1 MREQF
6 DKKLVEKIKS
16 SFMQHKEP
24 LDPNEWDKFSR
35 AYFKTKKRRIP
46 PYLWFGM
53 GGIAAGFVLAF
64 LLIPQTDTVQFDTL
78 SSSENSLSE
87 KKELVIENNRAEVAA
102 DSRLQERIAE
112 SIDRKELLTSIPL
125 TSSAEKK
132 LGGSEK
138 DISKILQSESIENN
152 PEVHSNIAILSD
164 NDNIS
169 TKSEEILEK
178 TADLNV
184 ELAEQNNLNQDPEKN
199 SAQETINEW
208 LNDVKPKL
216 EMGKTLATNKDPF
229 RLGVLLSPQSISNA
243 TQSLNI
249 GAGVMSEFSFSSR
262 LKLDVGM
269 AYAKQNLIP
278 SSEGVR
284 ASFEALDS
292 RVNQADFSTNFL
304 SASYELSFGQ
314 LEIPL
319 NLKYKLMEKDASR
332 IFIISGLSNMVYLN
346 QQHTGTFN
354 TVNFSTSGF
363 TGSEQTIKTL
373 TETVRPESGVN
384 GSGVETG
391 RMFNFSV
398 GYEYD
403 LKNGTFLSV
412 EPFYKMSLGNQ
423 TFISQQFAIGGLNL
437 RMNFQF
443 KREKPR

>member
-6 DKKLVEKIKS
+6 DKKLVKKIKS

-35 AYFKTKKRRIP
+35 AYFKTKKNRIP
-46 PYLWFGM
+46 AYLWFGM

-64 LLIPQTDTVQFDTL
+64 LLISQTDTVQFDTL
-78 SSSENSLSE
+78 SSSENSLVE
-87 KKELVIENNRAEVAA
+87 KKELVIENHRAEKAD
-102 DSRLQERIAE
+102 DSRLKDQIEE
-112 SIDRKELLTSIPL
+112 KIDKKEVYTSFPS
-125 TSSAEKK
+125 TSSGEKK
-132 LGGSEK
+132 QGGSEK
-138 DISKILQSESIENN
+138 DISTIFQNESIESIQ
-152 PEVHSNIAILSD
+152 EIYSNIASHSE
-164 NDNIS
+164 NDDIS
-169 TKSEEILEK
+169 SKSEEVLEMTTDMNVGL
-178 TADLNV
+178 TA
-184 ELAEQNNLNQDPEKN
+184 QNILNQDSEQN
-199 SAQETINEW
+199 SAQDIINEW
-208 LNDVKPKL
+208 LNDVKPEL
-216 EMGKTLATNKDPF
+216 EMEKTLATNKDPF

-243 TQSLNI
+243 TQSLNL
-249 GAGVMSEFSFSSR
+249 GAGVMSEFSFSRR

-269 AYAKQNLIP
+269 AYAKQNRIP

-314 LEIPL
+314 LEIPV

-363 TGSEQTIKTL
+363 SSSEQTIQTL
-373 TETVRPESGVN
+373 TEIVRPESGVN

-391 RMFNFSV
+391 RMFNFSL

-443 KREKPR
+443 KR